1 MKEKKR
7 HYCYQ
12 TAKLLLDEF
21 KQELMI
27 GMCNAEIQVM
37 QIKTKKFFTIKIAKS
52 EIWSLIYFRENHSFF
67 FGTGMGEIVEWKE
80 GKLIKN
86 VKIGKDRISEM
97 IMYQGRLVVVSFD
110 GCLRILDPLTLNV
123 LFEKKMA
130 GYLKFTWILN
140 VKNQYFVTCGVN
152 GSCFHVWYLNPM
164 KLFQVLKRKRDLNI
178 FFNFE

>member
-67 FGTGMGEIVEWKE
+67 FGREWEKLWNGKKE
-80 GKLIKN
+80 N
-86 VKIGKDRISEM
+86 
-97 IMYQGRLVVVSFD
+97 
-110 GCLRILDPLTLNV
+110 
-123 LFEKKMA
+123 
-130 GYLKFTWILN
+130 
-140 VKNQYFVTCGVN
+140 
-152 GSCFHVWYLNPM
+152 
-164 KLFQVLKRKRDLNI
+164 
-178 FFNFE
+178 